1 MTRTRAWLLLAS
13 ALFPMVVLLAGCA
26 STTPEPLPSGTALP
40 DKATLESQKLA
51 AEIRSIQAD
60 TAAATDAWNSFIRL
74 APLLTV
80 LVAAGTLAVTYTKD
94 RRATREARAKE
105 IAAAATETR
114 KRHEESVAGV
124 VQTLG
129 SESARQR
136 LGAAASL
143 APVLRDPTDPR
154 ISADLIPVL
163 VANLRIETD
172 ADVADAL
179 IRDLG
184 IALREQ
190 PADAVPPDP
199 LDLTR
204 ALLRRLRIPEVALPG
219 ADVAFSVVTRA
230 DLTGCNLRRLRGFEV
245 DLSDA
250 RLSRS
255 NLHEARLNK
264 ATCRDTQ
271 FHDARMVSATFKG
284 ADLRGAQF
292 QRADLQGA
300 RFAGAN
306 CQGAVFTGANLAE
319 AWFLDP
325 GGGRPATLDE
335 SALRTALKARNWR
348 TAHWTKRD
356 RHILEQLAQGAAPAA
371 KPPAPPTA
379 ATAVAAPPAV
389 GAP

>member
-1 MTRTRAWLLLAS
+1 MTRTRPWLLLAS
-13 ALFPMVVLLAGCA
+13 ALFPMMVLLAGCA

-40 DKATLESQKLA
+40 DKAVLERQKLA
-51 AEIRSIQAD
+51 AEVRSIQAD
-60 TAAATDAWNSFIRL
+60 TAAATDGWNTFIRL

-105 IAAAATETR
+105 LAAAAVEAR
-114 KRHEESVAGV
+114 KRHEESVANV

-136 LGAAASL
+136 LGAAAAL

-154 ISADLIPVL
+154 ISGDLLPVL

-172 ADVADAL
+172 GDVADAL

-190 PADAVPPDP
+190 PPDAGPHDP

-204 ALLRRLRIPEVALPG
+204 ALLRRLRIPEVALPE
-219 ADVAFSVVTRA
+219 ADVAFSVVTGA
-230 DLTGCNLRRLRGFEV
+230 DLTGCNLRRLRGFGV

-264 ATCRDTQ
+264 SVCRDAQ
-271 FHDARMVSATFKG
+271 FHDARLVSATFKG

-300 RFAGAN
+300 RFAGAS
-306 CQGAVFTGANLAE
+306 CQGALFTGANLAE
-319 AWFLDP
+319 AWFIDP
-325 GGGRPATLDE
+325 GGGRPAALDE

-348 TAHWTKRD
+348 KAHWTKHH
-356 RHILEQLAQGAAPAA
+356 RHILEQLSQGPAPAPNPAAPPSAA
-371 KPPAPPTA
+371 PT
-379 ATAVAAPPAV
+379 VAAPPTV